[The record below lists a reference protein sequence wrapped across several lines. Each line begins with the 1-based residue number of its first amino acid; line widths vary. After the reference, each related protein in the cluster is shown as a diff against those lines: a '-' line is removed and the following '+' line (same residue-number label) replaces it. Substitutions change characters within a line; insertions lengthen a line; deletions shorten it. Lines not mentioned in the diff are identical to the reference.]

1 MTDRDY
7 EFGTNTGIAGRD
19 QRDDY
24 RLVARATARVQAES
38 VEPSSA
44 PELPARALECQIRDI
59 SSRGFRLV
67 SAEPFPV
74 GALLATEA
82 ALGKWPQPFALTIEV
97 VWCRQTEEGYLSGIQ
112 IVPSDDTDYV
122 EWVEAVAE
130 VLAHS

>member
-1 MTDRDY
+1 MADRDY
-7 EFGTNTGIAGRD
+7 EFGTDSGITGRD

-24 RLVARATARVQAES
+24 RLAARATARVQTES

-44 PELPARALECQIRDI
+44 RELPARALECQIRDI

-74 GALLATEA
+74 GALLSAEA
-82 ALGKWPQPFALTIEV
+82 SLGKWPQAFGLTIEV
-97 VWCRQTEEGYLSGIQ
+97 VWCRQNEEGYLSGVQ

-130 VLAHS
+130 VLAHG